1 MRYPSVFVNHGG
13 GPLPLLGKQPEVNR
27 HFLEVKNKFL
37 PKDPPKAIVVFSAH
51 YESSP
56 ITITSSAKP
65 PMLYD
70 YSGFPP
76 EAYQIQYPAPGSP
89 DLAKRIQELLS
100 KKGIPSQL
108 DDKRGF
114 DHGVFIPLKVM
125 YPEVPLKVS
134 NAHKVLVSSSHNIL
148 RLPIILVVVGR
159 HSRGDCIIG

>member
-13 GPLPLLGKQPEVNR
+13 GPFPLLGKQPDIVQ
-27 HFLEVKNKFL
+27 HVTDLKNKFL
-37 PKDPPKAIVVFSAH
+37 PKEPPQAIVVISAH
-51 YESSP
+51 FESNP

-70 YSGFPP
+70 YHNCPP

-100 KKGIPSQL
+100 NKGIPSQL

-114 DHGVFIPLKVM
+114 DNGVF
-125 YPEVPLKVS
+125 VPLKIMYP
-134 NAHKVLVSSSHNIL
+134 KVLVL
-148 RLPIILVVVGR
+148 
-159 HSRGDCIIG
+159 